1 MFFVYY
7 NIGVKMVFFSFEAA
21 KVQLFLNMAM
31 VLEKFFCLPG
41 LVESPLP
48 PFGKGGA
55 CRGEWETDIL
65 LRIFDLIF

>member
-1 MFFVYY
+1 
-7 NIGVKMVFFSFEAA
+7 MVFFHFEAA

-41 LVESPLP
+41 SEGLPGLVESPLP

-55 CRGEWETDIL
+55 CRGEEREADI
-65 LRIFDLIF
+65 